1 MTATS
6 APEIARHWHA
16 GETGCGV
23 LVIGLKREIAM
34 IGAHEL
40 LEVVALDAG
49 APSDIP
55 SWCRLTGHKLIEA
68 NHPRYVLQRK
78 DS

>member
-6 APEIARHWHA
+6 TREVARRWHA

-34 IGAHEL
+34 IEAHEL

-68 NHPRYVLQRK
+68 SHPRYVLQRK
-78 DS
+78 ES